1 MRALVLSLLMMLGMS
16 QLAYA
21 QEDEIIVTGTRIS
34 AVNVAGNGPG
44 ITVEKKG
51 DFLLLQV
58 TIENDSRE
66 LKTRLAEMDATI
78 KNMLEAADNNPDI
91 TLSLVGKGNI
101 VRSMNLVN
109 YRSNL
114 VGGRRPD
121 TSMAH
126 FKVKTNIPDN
136 MDEAF
141 KISANLAKFVEGVE
155 EVGRT
160 RILENEN
167 ISVSVL
173 NPNQYRDEVRNK
185 IIAEINATTEALDGN
200 YRAIISGLDGPVKWA
215 RSGDFNLAFYMDYS
229 YEIIPAT
236 LITYNQ

>member
-1 MRALVLSLLMMLGMS
+1 MRVFILSALMVLGFST
-16 QLAYA
+16 AAFA
-21 QEDEIIVTGTRIS
+21 QEDEIVVTGTRIS
-34 AVNVAGNGPG
+34 AVSASGRGPG

-66 LKTRLAEMDATI
+66 LKTRLVEMDATI
-78 KNMLEAADNNPDI
+78 KNMLEAAKANPDI
-91 TLSLVGKGNI
+91 TLSLVGKGNL

-126 FKVKTNIPDN
+126 FKVKTNIPEN
-136 MDEAF
+136 MEEAF
-141 KISANLAKFVEGVE
+141 KLSASLAEFVEGVE

-160 RILENEN
+160 QILENES
-167 ISVSVL
+167 ISVSIL
-173 NPNQYRDEVRNK
+173 NPSQHRDEVRLK
-185 IIAEINATTEALDGN
+185 IISEINTTIEALGGN

-229 YEIIPAT
+229 YEIIPASLT
-236 LITYNQ
+236 TYEQ

>member
-1 MRALVLSLLMMLGMS
+1 MRAFVLSILMVLGFNT
-16 QLAYA
+16 LAFA
-21 QEDEIIVTGTRIS
+21 QTDEIIVTASRINS
-34 AVNVAGNGPG
+34 LNDVGSGPG
-44 ITVEKKG
+44 IVVEKKG

-78 KNMLEAADNNPDI
+78 KNMLEAADTNPDI
-91 TLSLVGKGNI
+91 TLSLVGKGNL

-126 FKVKTNIPDN
+126 FKVKTNIPEN
-136 MDEAF
+136 INEAF
-141 KISANLAKFVEGVE
+141 KLSANLAKFVEGVE

-160 RILENEN
+160 RILENET

-173 NPNQYRDEVRNK
+173 NPSQHRDEVRSK
-185 IIAEINATTEALDGN
+185 IIAEVNATIEALGGN
-200 YRAIISGLDGPVKWA
+200 YRAIVSGLDGPVKWA
-215 RSGDFNLAFYMDYS
+215 RSGDFNLAFYMNYS
-229 YEIIPAT
+229 YEIIPET
-236 LITYNQ
+236 LTTYP

>member
-1 MRALVLSLLMMLGMS
+1 MCKFILSILMVFGFS
-16 QLAYA
+16 TTAFA
-21 QEDEIIVTGTRIS
+21 QMDEVVVTGSRIN
-34 AVNVAGNGPG
+34 VNDVGSGPG
-44 ITVEKKG
+44 IVVEKKG

-66 LKTRLAEMDATI
+66 LKTRLTEMDATI
-78 KNMLEAADNNPDI
+78 KNMLNAADANPNI
-91 TLSLVGKGNI
+91 MLSLIGKGNL
-101 VRSMNLVN
+101 VRNMNLVN

-114 VGGRRPD
+114 GGGRRPD

-126 FKVKTNIPDN
+126 FKVKTNIPEN

-141 KISANLAKFVEGVE
+141 KLSANLSEFVEGVK

-160 RILENEN
+160 RILENET

-173 NPNQYRDEVRNK
+173 NPSQHRDEVRRK
-185 IIAEINATTEALDGN
+185 IIAEINATIEALGGN

-229 YEIIPAT
+229 YDIIPET
-236 LITYNQ
+236 LSTYEQ